1 MVSKRTSRNV
11 RLKVRFAPS
20 SCCRGF
26 VNARRASS
34 KVEDEVI
41 QLKHGLE
48 ETQRLLHENVVE
60 EYPHASGVG
69 QSNGVQGRQQ
79 IAASNTESCGC
90 STSVLPGS
98 AGRGIVTLGQIYQL
112 G

>member
-41 QLKHGLE
+41 QLKHWLE
-48 ETQRLLHENVVE
+48 DAQRLLHENVVE
-60 EYPHASGVG
+60 EYALPSGVG
-69 QSNGVQGRQQ
+69 QSNGVHCRQQ
-79 IAASNTESCGC
+79 IAAGNTEPCGC
-90 STSVLPGS
+90 SARVLPGS
-98 AGRGIVTLGQIYQL
+98 AGRGIVKLGQIYE
-112 G
+112 